1 MAGRILLFLQPLLAA
16 VCLHA
21 GHIFGQLEL
30 EAAGL
35 SGTNPEPAIPPWGE
49 HSMDIQPAA
58 DVVAGDVV
66 AAGAETIAEDV
77 GLIAVVVVVAY
88 TGVGGRMEED
98 GEIDGIRHK

>member
-1 MAGRILLFLQPLLAA
+1 
-16 VCLHA
+16 
-21 GHIFGQLEL
+21 
-30 EAAGL
+30 
-35 SGTNPEPAIPPWGE
+35 
-49 HSMDIQPAA
+49 MDIQPAA
-58 DVVAGDVV
+58 DVVAVDVV